1 MIWKDIKGYEGLYA
15 VNINGDIKSYAKTD
29 RKGALREERILKP
42 QKDSNGYTRVYLIRN
57 GQGKR
62 FKRHRIV
69 AQAFIPNPLNK
80 KEVNH
85 KNGIKSDNVL
95 SNLEWATPL
104 ENTRH
109 AWETGL
115 IKREC
120 GERCNASKLKEEDVL
135 NIRKNVCN
143 GANRNLI
150 SKEYGIALTTI
161 SAIILRKTW
170 KHI

>member
-1 MIWKDIKGYEGLYA
+1 MIWRDIKGYEGLYK
-15 VNINGDIKSYAKTD
+15 VSDLGNIKRMPSKSITGK
-29 RKGALREERILKP
+29 ALKEKYLKP
-42 QKDSNGYTRVYLIRN
+42 QRDSNGYTRVYLIRD
-57 GQGKR
+57 GKGTR
-62 FKRHRIV
+62 AKRHRVV
-69 AQAFIPNPLNK
+69 AENFIKNPLRK

-85 KNGIKSDNVL
+85 KNGVKSDNRVV
-95 SNLEWATPL
+95 NLEWMTPK

-109 AWETGL
+109 AWATGL

-120 GERCNASKLKEEDVL
+120 GEKSNASKLKKEDVL
-135 NIRKNVCN
+135 SIREKVLN
-143 GANRNLI
+143 GTNRNLI